1 MWCYVAFWVDK
12 SPIETAV
19 KSVCFSSTPRFV
31 YKTTYIFFNLLPT
44 HPYVQTVDPKVQENK
59 YEVRGTNKVNEIS
72 IWCSA
77 MTQKTETTTY
87 TSSFHSLTFAWVTN
101 KGTKHYF

>member
-31 YKTTYIFFNLLPT
+31 YKTTFFLIYSLPN
-44 HPYVQTVDPKVQENK
+44 PYVQTVDPKVQENK
-59 YEVRGTNKVNEIS
+59 YEVCGTNKVNEIS

-77 MTQKTETTTY
+77 TTQKTETTTY